1 MRRIVIVGASLRAT
15 PLRARGRE
23 VVGGGPS
30 AATTREGIPS
40 AAMAWG
46 GSVEAIMTGGYGPL
60 FGMTR
65 AGSRLAVITG
75 RRFPSPSARTP
86 HQA

>member
-1 MRRIVIVGASLRAT
+1 MVGASLRAT
-15 PLRARGRE
+15 TLRARGRE

-30 AATTREGIPS
+30 AATTRGGIPS
-40 AAMAWG
+40 TAMTRG

-60 FGMTR
+60 SAMMS

-75 RRFPSPSARTP
+75 RKRPGPHARTP

>member
-1 MRRIVIVGASLRAT
+1 MVGAGPSAT
-15 PLRARGRE
+15 ISWAWNKE

-30 AATTREGIPS
+30 AATTRGGIPS
-40 AAMAWG
+40 AAMTRG
-46 GSVEAIMTGGYGPL
+46 GSVEPIMTAGYGPL
-60 FGMTR
+60 FAMTR

-75 RRFPSPSARTP
+75 RRFPSPHATMP